1 MGALGDFGSV
11 LDDVD
16 FNNDGSLKVTGKQ
29 NVKFYDKKRL
39 AFRARF
45 EKHEDGS
52 FKLDAAGKKILVID
66 PKTGI
71 PAKDA
76 YEEVVEFVRV
86 ETKGD
91 TNIIDDVANDL
102 HRKQFYR
109 QWKFKMEGKIP
120 DGNPIEDFD
129 FLQPST
135 IMELHYY
142 GIHVIQQ
149 VAVMSDLICSRL
161 KDQSGFE
168 IKDIAKQ
175 WVKINSP
182 ESANLKLT
190 LAEDEIR
197 ELKRQLAARPAAAT
211 DGLPEP
217 LPRGD
222 VEEVDMS
229 KAVASSDP
237 KPRKR
242 IVE

>member
-1 MGALGDFGSV
+1 MGAFGDLGGV

-16 FNNDGSLKVTGKQ
+16 FNSDGSLKINGKQ

-39 AFRARF
+39 SYKAKRDA
-45 EKHEDGS
+45 DG
-52 FKLDAAGKKILVID
+52 KLVID

-71 PAKDA
+71 PAKEA
-76 YEEVVEFVRV
+76 FEETVEFVRV

-91 TNIIDDVANDL
+91 TNIVDDVANDL

-109 QWKFKMEGKIP
+109 QWKFKQDGKIP
-120 DGNPIEDFD
+120 DGHPIEEFD

-142 GIHVIQQ
+142 NIHVIQQ
-149 VAVMSDLICSRL
+149 VARMDDVVCSRL

-168 IKDIAKQ
+168 IRDIAKQ
-175 WVKINSP
+175 WLKINSP
-182 ESANLKLT
+182 EGANLRLSE
-190 LAEDEIR
+190 AEERIKDLE
-197 ELKRQLAARPAAAT
+197 RQLKARPYRSE
-211 DGLPEP
+211 DGLPAP
-217 LPRGD
+217 LPRED
-222 VEEVDMS
+222 VEEVDLS
-229 KAVASSDP
+229 KAIVEG

>member
-1 MGALGDFGSV
+1 MGALGDFGGV

-16 FNNDGSLKVTGKQ
+16 FNSDGSLKITGKQ

-39 AFRARF
+39 AYRAKRDA
-45 EKHEDGS
+45 EG
-52 FKLDAAGKKILVID
+52 KLIID

-71 PAKDA
+71 PAKEA
-76 YEEVVEFVRV
+76 YEETVEFVRV

-109 QWKFKMEGKIP
+109 QWKFKREGKIP
-120 DGNPIEDFD
+120 DGNPIEDFE

-149 VAVMSDLICSRL
+149 VAVMKDILCERL

-168 IKDIAKQ
+168 IRDVAAQ

-182 ESANLKLT
+182 EGSNLKLS
-190 LAEDEIR
+190 LAEEKIR
-197 ELKRQLAARPAAAT
+197 ELKRQLAARPSVGT

-222 VEEVDMS
+222 VEEVDLS
-229 KAVASSDP
+229 KAVVEGKAA
-237 KPRKR
+237 PRKR
-242 IVE
+242 LVE